1 MQANVKR
8 MPSIKMTFAS
18 RIGGGGGGGGASGLH
33 EASSST
39 ADQGMDK
46 KHKKKVS

>member
-1 MQANVKR
+1 MLANVKR

-18 RIGGGGGGGGASGLH
+18 RIGGGAASGLH

-39 ADQGMDK
+39 ADQGIDK